1 MGKSKTVARISGPR
15 VVAMGELL
23 SLRGVCKGFRRGAR
37 RIPVLVDVTLAV
49 RPGEIVA
56 VVGPRHAGKTT
67 LLKVAAGLEKPD
79 AGAVRFGDLDLVGC
93 SDEERSRVLGHE
105 IAWVHCQSTR
115 VKFVVLDDLALPLVM
130 GRGHGRREAE
140 DLAMEALERVGAP
153 ECARR
158 RWDELSNWERVLVA
172 FARGFACRPRLM
184 VVDDVI
190 DGFGMTKTRDAG
202 ELLLSFAEETGCGV
216 LMSASDVEPV
226 LVADR
231 RWGFEHGRLT
241 LLSDLTRDNAKVI
254 AIHDSARE
262 DRGSHGVGRQ

>member
-1 MGKSKTVARISGPR
+1 
-15 VVAMGELL
+15 VVVMMGELL
-23 SLRGVCKGFRRGAR
+23 SLEGVYKSYRRGAR
-37 RIPVLVDVTLAV
+37 RLPVLVDVALEVHA
-49 RPGEIVA
+49 GEIVA

-67 LLKVAAGLEKPD
+67 LLKIAAGLEEPD
-79 AGAVRFGDLDLVGC
+79 AGTVRLGDLDLVGC

-105 IAWVHCQSTR
+105 IAWIHGQSTR
-115 VKFVVLDDLALPLVM
+115 VRFVVLDDLALPLVM

-140 DLAMEALERVGAP
+140 DLAMEALGRVGVP

-158 RWDELSNWERVLVA
+158 RWDDLSNWERVMVG

-190 DGFGMTKTRDAG
+190 DGFGMTKTREAG

-231 RWGFEHGRLT
+231 MWGFERERLK
-241 LLSDLTRDNAKVI
+241 LMSDLTRGEAKVI
-254 AIHDSARE
+254 AMHNGARMDRSSRSGGRSA
-262 DRGSHGVGRQ
+262 